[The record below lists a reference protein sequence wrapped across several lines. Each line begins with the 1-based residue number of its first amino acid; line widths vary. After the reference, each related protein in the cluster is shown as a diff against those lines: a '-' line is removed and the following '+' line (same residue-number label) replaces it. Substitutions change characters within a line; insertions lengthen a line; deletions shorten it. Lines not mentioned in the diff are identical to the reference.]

1 MSDGRKP
8 GGSKSGG
15 PKSTGGRARSARN
28 SLRHGLSLPVTLDP
42 AAAVEVEL
50 LARAIAKDGAGGE
63 LAATARRFAEAQID
77 LVRVRRARH
86 GLLATALADPGDQS
100 PRAAANNAM
109 AERLAE
115 IAGTQARRLGA
126 SMPVLG
132 QFIRALQAK
141 PEGPERAAA
150 ILSDLALRLAALDRY
165 ERRALSRRKFA
176 IRALDQAGL
185 SCAMAQSKI
194 A

>member
-28 SLRHGLSLPVTLDP
+28 SLRHGLNLPVAFDP
-42 AAAVEVEL
+42 AASVEVEL

-63 LAATARRFAEAQID
+63 LATIARRFAEAQID
-77 LVRVRRARH
+77 LVRVRRVRYS
-86 GLLATALADPGDQS
+86 LLATALADPGYQS

-115 IAGTQARRLGA
+115 IAGTQRRRLG
-126 SMPVLG
+126 SCMPVLD

-150 ILSDLALRLAALDRY
+150 ILSDLAPRLAALDRY

-176 IRALDQAGL
+176 IRALDQGSAIEPATVR
-185 SCAMAQSKI
+185 S
-194 A
+194 